1 MACNLLELH
10 GSRAPLKHSTTLRI
24 LAPPREFHFITAV
37 AIAAAQKFC
46 RTECGYA
53 GVRDVEDCSLDEQM
67 PSFFLSETLKYLYL
81 LFDEVGRSSVPYIL
95 VSFCPIRFLARS
107 FSFVLGTPNPRT
119 CPCCRLPAFPIRV

>member
-81 LFDEVGRSSVPYIL
+81 LFDEVGR
-95 VSFCPIRFLARS
+95 
-107 FSFVLGTPNPRT
+107 FSFVLGTPNPQT